1 MSEAITASVAAE
13 VRAELAR
20 QQIPQREVG
29 VALGMSQAAAWRRL
43 KGDVPFD
50 VAELAAVAEML
61 GVPLSKFLPTE
72 ASAA

>member
-1 MSEAITASVAAE
+1 M
-13 VRAELAR
+13 
-20 QQIPQREVG
+20 
-29 VALGMSQAAAWRRL
+29 ALGMSQAAAWRRL